1 MVANDLLW
9 ESAPIRRKGMSSVK
23 EVYTTKE
30 AAKRM
35 NTSVITIRRK
45 VREHKLYPIQGLTGR
60 FRFTD
65 AEIRR
70 FMYGP
75 APGSSPPLSPEGGT
89 GKSVRAETENFSG
102 KV

>member
-1 MVANDLLW
+1 MISYVYQ
-9 ESAPIRRKGMSSVK
+9 SGKGEKAMSNVK

-45 VREHKLYPIQGLTGR
+45 VRENKLHPIQGLPGR
-60 FRFTD
+60 YRFTD

-75 APGSSPPLSPEGGT
+75 APGGSPPVLPPEGGSEKN
-89 GKSVRAETENFSG
+89 GNEEFFMKGINL
-102 KV
+102 

>member
-1 MVANDLLW
+1 
-9 ESAPIRRKGMSSVK
+9 MSNVK

-45 VREHKLYPIQGLTGR
+45 VREHKLHPIQGLTGR
-60 FRFTD
+60 YRFTD

-75 APGSSPPLSPEGGT
+75 APGGSPPAFPPESG
-89 GKSVRAETENFSG
+89 SG
-102 KV
+102 KNVNEEFFMKGIIL

>member
-1 MVANDLLW
+1 
-9 ESAPIRRKGMSSVK
+9 MSNVK

-45 VREHKLYPIQGLTGR
+45 VRENKLHPIQGLTGR
-60 FRFTD
+60 YRFTD

-75 APGSSPPLSPEGGT
+75 VPGSSPPLSPEGGT
-89 GKSVRAETENFSG
+89 GKSAMTETKNF
-102 KV
+102 